1 MIIFHAGTRLVDE
14 RLVTAGGRVLSI
26 AATGTTLSTAVANAY
41 EGVESIRFDK
51 MFYRK
56 DIGLK

>member
-14 RLVTAGGRVLSI
+14 RLVTAGGRVLSV
-26 AATGTTLSTAVANAY
+26 AAIGTTLNMAIANAY
-41 EGVESIRFDK
+41 RGVKSIQFDK